1 MAKTKPMY
9 WVDAGMAA
17 MAGVFIAIALSLR
30 DEEYFIPVLLGYMAA
45 VIVWALLAE
54 SAAIKAERREA
65 APASDRPGSR
75 LNTQTKPVSH

>member
-1 MAKTKPMY
+1 MD

-65 APASDRPGSR
+65 APASDHPGSQ
-75 LNTQTKPVSH
+75 LNTQTKPVPH